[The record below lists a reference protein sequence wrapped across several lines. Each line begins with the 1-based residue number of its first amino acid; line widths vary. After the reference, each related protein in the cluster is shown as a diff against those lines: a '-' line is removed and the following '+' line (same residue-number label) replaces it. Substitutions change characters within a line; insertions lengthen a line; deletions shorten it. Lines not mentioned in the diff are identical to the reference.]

1 MNTNKK
7 HIDITILLERI
18 ERERI
23 SKLKA
28 CKRYYEKNQER
39 LKEYRMNLY
48 EEQKNNP
55 EKMERLKESQKK
67 YYLKN
72 KEKISINN
80 KLKTKNK
87 KEIPPELIL

>member
-7 HIDITILLERI
+7 HIDITKILKRV

-39 LKEYRMNLY
+39 LKEYRINLY
-48 EEQKNNP
+48 EEK
-55 EKMERLKESQKK
+55 KTIQKK
-67 YYLKN
+67 CN
-72 KEKISINN
+72 A
-80 KLKTKNK
+80 
-87 KEIPPELIL
+87 

>member
-7 HIDITILLERI
+7 HIDITKLLERV

-39 LKEYRMNLY
+39 LKEYRINLY
-48 EEQKNNP
+48 EEK
-55 EKMERLKESQKK
+55 KTIQKK
-67 YYLKN
+67 CN
-72 KEKISINN
+72 A
-80 KLKTKNK
+80 
-87 KEIPPELIL
+87 